1 MLRAIRCH
9 KTQLKLSR
17 KRFLNYA
24 ARAEHVLKLNARET
38 TIPDGSSQSF
48 SRRPHTLDLKVK
60 LSVRAVRPAK
70 PALFVLGHGAAGGLQ
85 CVNIRLPV
93 RSSDIE
99 ISDSATKRRLGS
111 ARYYG
116 NAFAGELTIRIDT
129 FSPAHALFLKLERR
143 SWFFDEAGW
152 IEIPSTLSREQIA
165 SGRSSPGRLNVV
177 EDSLPA
183 H

>member
-1 MLRAIRCH
+1 MWSYVVHGGSPVFFHRAQKFR
-9 KTQLKLSR
+9 
-17 KRFLNYA
+17 
-24 ARAEHVLKLNARET
+24 
-38 TIPDGSSQSF
+38 QSE
-48 SRRPHTLDLKVK
+48 SEKV
-60 LSVRAVRPAK
+60 A
-70 PALFVLGHGAAGGLQ
+70 LQ
-85 CVNIRLPV
+85 CVMICLSV
-93 RSSDIE
+93 HSSDIE
-99 ISDSATKRRLGS
+99 ISDCATKRCLGG

-129 FSPAHALFLKLERR
+129 FSPAHALFLNLERR
-143 SWFFDEAGW
+143 SWFFDEARC